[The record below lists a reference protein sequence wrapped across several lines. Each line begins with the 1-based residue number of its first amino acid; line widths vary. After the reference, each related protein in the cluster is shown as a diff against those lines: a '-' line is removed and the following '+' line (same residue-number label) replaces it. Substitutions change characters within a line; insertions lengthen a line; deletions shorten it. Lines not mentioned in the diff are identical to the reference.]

1 MGNGFISDTF
11 SERSERPEGGRGMEL
26 IYYLI
31 PFIVYL
37 YDMDNINTEIIKKL
51 LNALVS
57 PIYPELIQDYMVIS
71 SEVGDFRAV
80 AVGVIV
86 NPEKYNEMTNYTYA
100 ERYANA
106 MGTAL
111 TGNPFDE
118 LDKKVEKD
126 VKDALKYL
134 GLGPIN
140 STVSLYVSKN

>member
-57 PIYPELIQDYMVIS
+57 PRYPELIQDYMVIS

-86 NPEKYNEMTNYTYA
+86 NPEKYNEMGNYTYA
-100 ERYANA
+100 ERYGNA
-106 MGTAL
+106 MAAAL
-111 TGNPFDE
+111 TGNPFGGLDE
-118 LDKKVEKD
+118 KVEKD

-134 GLGPIN
+134 GLGPTN
-140 STVSLYVSKN
+140 STVSLYVSEN

>member
-1 MGNGFISDTF
+1 
-11 SERSERPEGGRGMEL
+11 MEL

-57 PIYPELIQDYMVIS
+57 PRYPELIQDYMVIS

-86 NPEKYNEMTNYTYA
+86 NPEKYNEMGNYTYA
-100 ERYANA
+100 ERYGNA
-106 MGTAL
+106 MAAAL
-111 TGNPFDE
+111 TGNPFGGLDE
-118 LDKKVEKD
+118 KVEKD

-134 GLGPIN
+134 GLGPTN
-140 STVSLYVSKN
+140 STVSLYVSEN

>member
-1 MGNGFISDTF
+1 VTFLNGNGFYVHILTGMGNGFISDTF

-57 PIYPELIQDYMVIS
+57 PIYPELIHDYMVIS

-86 NPEKYNEMTNYTYA
+86 NPEKYNEMENYTY
-100 ERYANA
+100 
-106 MGTAL
+106 
-111 TGNPFDE
+111 
-118 LDKKVEKD
+118 KVEKD

-134 GLGPIN
+134 GLGPTN

>member
-1 MGNGFISDTF
+1 
-11 SERSERPEGGRGMEL
+11 MEL

-31 PFIVYL
+31 PFIIYL

-57 PIYPELIQDYMVIS
+57 PKYPELIHDYMVIS
-71 SEVGDFRAV
+71 SEVGDFIAV

-100 ERYANA
+100 ERYGNA
-106 MGTAL
+106 MTAAL

-134 GLGPIN
+134 GLGPTN

>member
-1 MGNGFISDTF
+1 
-11 SERSERPEGGRGMEL
+11 
-26 IYYLI
+26 
-31 PFIVYL
+31 
-37 YDMDNINTEIIKKL
+37 MDNINTEIIKKL

-57 PIYPELIQDYMVIS
+57 PRYPELIHDYMVIS
-71 SEVGDFRAV
+71 SEVGDFIAV

-100 ERYANA
+100 ERYGNA
-106 MGTAL
+106 MTAAL

-134 GLGPIN
+134 GLGPTN